1 MVIALLI
8 VIFVL
13 IKSNCELKKEIKAN
27 QEAFSIISSVISE
40 EELKI
45 LRETYKIMI

>member
-1 MVIALLI
+1 MVIVLLI
-8 VIFVL
+8 IIYVL
-13 IKSNCELKKEIKAN
+13 IKSNYALNKELKAN

-45 LRETYKIMI
+45 LNETYKIMI